1 MAGFLGPLVLVLLLG
16 NTSRLPSEYVY
27 LICTLQ
33 VFCFLGFYVLD
44 LFVFFLF
51 FLFFFLSRSSS
62 SPSVVSFCSFSLS
75 LGSCS
80 RSRWGLVLGLALV
93 LIYDENRMGGVFVF
107 FFIIIMLFF
116 MSRSTVTSSCSSSCC
131 APPSSSSWS
140 SDVSVLQWC
149 PVPCA
154 VDLCLLAQATWRSS
168 SSCVLSLSRDA
179 PRCSV
184 AGCPSLK

>member
-1 MAGFLGPLVLVLLLG
+1 MAGFLGPLVQVLVLLLG
-16 NTSRLPSEYVY
+16 NTSRLPSVYVA
-27 LICTLQ
+27 LICMLQ
-33 VFCFLGFYVLD
+33 VFCFLGFYDLD

-131 APPSSSSWS
+131 TPSSSS
-140 SDVSVLQWC
+140 
-149 PVPCA
+149 
-154 VDLCLLAQATWRSS
+154 
-168 SSCVLSLSRDA
+168 SLSTSRSFNGVLFLA
-179 PRCSV
+179 RWTCASWHKQPGGRVLAVCF
-184 AGCPSLK
+184 P